1 MQLVRRLVEL
11 GRAARATSGVK
22 TRQPLRRALVSAA
35 GWSTLSDDLRL
46 EIAEELN
53 VITLEALDDESA
65 QLVDVSAKANFRS
78 LGQRFAKQTP
88 LVADAIASADAAK
101 LAHSLRETGTAT
113 VTAVDLGEVALGP
126 EDVIISETPREGWA
140 VESAG
145 GESIALD
152 LAIDDALRRAGIA
165 RDIVRAIQ
173 EARKVS
179 GLDVSDRI
187 DVWWASDDEDLVR
200 TMLDHGGEISQ
211 EVLAI
216 TYEQGVS
223 TRDAFPVPTEL
234 PVTIA
239 LAIHA

>member
-1 MQLVRRLVEL
+1 M
-11 GRAARATSGVK
+11 
-22 TRQPLRRALVSAA
+22 
-35 GWSTLSDDLRL
+35 
-46 EIAEELN
+46 
-53 VITLEALDDESA
+53 
-65 QLVDVSAKANFRS
+65 DVSAKANFRS

-88 LVADAIASADAAK
+88 LVAQAIASTDAAR
-101 LAHSLRETGTAT
+101 LAHSLRDTGAAT
-113 VTAVDLGEVALGP
+113 VVAAELGEVTIET

-152 LAIDDALRRAGIA
+152 LAIDDELRRAGIA

-187 DVWWASDDEDLVR
+187 DIWWSTDDQELVR
-200 TMLDHGGEISQ
+200 TWHEHGSEISR

-216 TYEQGVS
+216 TCVQETPPEGAHMVAV
-223 TRDAFPVPTEL
+223 DLAL
-234 PVTIA
+234 TIS
-239 LAIHA
+239 LARHI